1 MMELIELQE
10 DHIVGLRID
19 GKVDNETF
27 DRVLAEIE
35 DRLTRH
41 DKIRLYVELVS
52 LGGIGLEALFKDMK
66 FGLGNWR
73 RFEREAV
80 VSDRSWVHKIASVAD
95 RPADALGGGKGVS
108 PGGKER
114 RAGLGPG
121 VTGPGMP
128 GGAK

>member
-10 DHIVGLRID
+10 DHIVGFRID

-27 DRVLAEIE
+27 DRMLAEVE
-35 DRLTRH
+35 DRLTRNE
-41 DKIRLYVELVS
+41 KLRLYVELVS

-80 VSDRSWVHKIASVAD
+80 VTDQAWVSKIASVAD
-95 RPADALGGGKGVS
+95 RLMPSVEVKAFPTGDKEAALAWVRG
-108 PGGKER
+108 
-114 RAGLGPG
+114 
-121 VTGPGMP
+121 
-128 GGAK
+128 

>member
-10 DHIVGLRID
+10 DHIVGLCID

-41 DKIRLYVELVS
+41 ERIRIYVELVS

-80 VSDRSWVHKIASVAD
+80 VSDRAWVHKIASLTD
-95 RPADALGGGKGVS
+95 RLMPSVEVKAFPLEEKSAALAWVR
-108 PGGKER
+108 E
-114 RAGLGPG
+114 
-121 VTGPGMP
+121 
-128 GGAK
+128 

>member
-41 DKIRLYVELVS
+41 EKIRIYVELVS

-80 VSDRSWVHKIASVAD
+80 VSDRSWVHKIASVTD
-95 RPADALGGGKGVS
+95 RLMPSVEVKAFPLEEKSGALAWVR
-108 PGGKER
+108 E
-114 RAGLGPG
+114 
-121 VTGPGMP
+121 
-128 GGAK
+128 